1 MASFSDDDTMC
12 NETESDAGDTEK
24 DENDLLN
31 LSLTTTEEEEATASA
46 TP

>member
-12 NETESDAGDTEK
+12 NETGDTER